1 MTDPSNPPEGQ
12 RMAPGFFPDMPADNI
27 APGAPS
33 MADPQGVV
41 APLKTPD
48 QQHTGGTHVG

>member
-12 RMAPGFFPDMPADNI
+12 RMATGFFPGMPAVRV

-33 MADPQGVV
+33 MADPQGIV
-41 APLKTPD
+41 APVKTPE
-48 QQHTGGTHVG
+48 QQHPGGTHVG